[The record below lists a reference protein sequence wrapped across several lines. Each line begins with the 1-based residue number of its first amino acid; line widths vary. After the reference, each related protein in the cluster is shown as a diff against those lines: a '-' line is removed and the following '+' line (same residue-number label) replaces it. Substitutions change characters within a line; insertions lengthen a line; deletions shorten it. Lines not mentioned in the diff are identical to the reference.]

1 MKTKS
6 KGNHRLHFEY
16 QVNIIFDH
24 RDNIYVAKVPDLE
37 NCHSHGE
44 TPEEALV
51 NIREAIDLWLEVA
64 KKKKI
69 PIPVPMSKRKFSGK
83 FVVRTPI
90 KLHAILAQEAHSR
103 GKSLNELI
111 IDFLSQSLHFSEKA

>member
-6 KGNHRLHFEY
+6 KNNSHLHFEY
-16 QVNIIFDH
+16 QINILFDP
-24 RDNIYVAKVPDLE
+24 RDDIYVAKVPELD
-37 NCHSHGE
+37 NCHSHGN
-44 TPEEALV
+44 TPEEALANV
-51 NIREAIDLWLEVA
+51 KEAIELWLEVA

-69 PIPVPMSKRKFSGK
+69 PIPVPISKRKFSGK

-90 KLHAILAQEAHSR
+90 KLHAILAQEAQSR

-111 IDFLSQSLHFSEKA
+111 VDFLSQSLHYS